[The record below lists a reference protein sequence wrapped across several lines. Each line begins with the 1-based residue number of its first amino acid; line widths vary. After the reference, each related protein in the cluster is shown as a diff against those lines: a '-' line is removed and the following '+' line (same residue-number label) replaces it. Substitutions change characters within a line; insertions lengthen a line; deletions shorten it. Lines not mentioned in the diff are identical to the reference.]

1 MSKLL
6 ANQIAN
12 YGDNAP
18 IEIKEGLDIPAGKPL
33 QVAGSSGSSGQVLS
47 TTGSALAWVT
57 PFDGDYNSLSN
68 LPTIPAAQIQS
79 DWNAATG
86 LGSIL
91 NKPVVP
97 PLPSVTTASA
107 SGGGALAYNAGNGT
121 FTFTPPDLSGYLTS
135 YTETDPVFAASD
147 AAAVT
152 AAKISNWDTAFGWG
166 NHASA
171 GYLTSY
177 TETQTLDNV
186 LALGATTTRDIT
198 TTGKVYFSNNFAT
211 TGDLPSATTYH
222 GMFAHVHAEGH
233 GYFAHGGAWLQLLD
247 EGSSLGELGNVDLTT
262 NAPTTGQVLKYDGTN
277 WIPGPDNA
285 GAGGSGIA
293 LTDLSVNTASAGT
306 AALSYN
312 NLNGVFTFT
321 PPDLSSYLT
330 SETDPVFSASA
341 AAGIQSSNIANWDAA
356 YGWGNHASAGYLTS
370 ETSHAD
376 VVVDGDFT
384 SSGLLKRGGTPGTY
398 SVVADNS
405 NNWNTSYGWGNHASA
420 GYLTSYT
427 VTASDLSGISVN
439 ALSDVNTAGV
449 SVNDVLKWTGSAW
462 TAQADGGGG
471 GGGGG
476 AGVDGAPAGTVIMWS
491 GAANS
496 IPTGYLLCDGSA
508 INRLTYTDLFNAIGT
523 VHGSGDGSTTFNIP
537 NLRNKF
543 VVGEGTSYALAA
555 TGGSADATL
564 VSHSHTVDS
573 HTHSDGSLQADNHS
587 HGSGNLTADNHR
599 HAHGDLRIG
608 DHSHNYSATLNTHTP
623 LYVPSGDTDRGG
635 GSSVF
640 SVDNAVLPNI
650 SGTTNG
656 AGQINVAGD
665 TSFTQP
671 GVSGSTSDATAN
683 ISGNTGGTS
692 PGTDSQGSSATN
704 ANLPPYY
711 SLCYIIK
718 TTPGGAITAT
728 DSLTLT
734 STDDA
739 AAPAPSVNLYRNS
752 ATPATNDYLGEI
764 DFQGK
769 NGTGVTKSY
778 AQLRAQIDSTTA
790 GSESGSLELLLS
802 RSGSD
807 VTINF
812 PTNAGTLALISDV
825 PEAFASGT
833 RMLFHQTSAPTGWT
847 KDTSN
852 NNNSALRVVT
862 GSAGSGGS
870 MDFTSAFSNRS
881 ISVSGT
887 ASGNVNSGGGF
898 SVGYTT
904 NGRTLSES
912 QLASHRHTVKTTDFD
927 NPPGDHRSQGYP
939 NNDSHQ
945 ATRSTDR
952 SRNRDINSNVCSQT
966 GSSQSHDHNGQI
978 NVGDHQHSFSTGV
991 NSSGNNDFRVKY
1003 VDIII
1008 AQKN

>member
-1 MSKLL
+1 MALEE
-6 ANQIAN
+6 NQQQIN
-12 YGDNAP
+12 
-18 IEIKEGLDIPAGKPL
+18 LDTTFAGKVDFL
-33 QVAGSSGSSGQVLS
+33 QGVSFDNDVVLRKSISIDGDLVVNGSITASGSSGLTAENLKGGEQGSIPYQDSADS
-47 TTGSALAWVT
+47 TTFLPPTNAAGRFLKSNGPGQNPEWVAIGGGQGALDLDSLQDVDNDVANATNGQIIRYNSSSGKWERFT
-57 PFDGDYNSLSN
+57 PNYLTAETSHADVVIDGDFTSQGLMKRGSTAGSYSVITDNS
-68 LPTIPAAQIQS
+68 
-79 DWNAATG
+79 
-86 LGSIL
+86 
-91 NKPVVP
+91 
-97 PLPSVTTASA
+97 
-107 SGGGALAYNAGNGT
+107 
-121 FTFTPPDLSGYLTS
+121 
-135 YTETDPVFAASD
+135 
-147 AAAVT
+147 
-152 AAKISNWDTAFGWG
+152 SNWNTAFGWG
-166 NHASA
+166 NHATVGYIADSDFSSNGFMKRTGA
-171 GYLTSY
+171 GTY
-177 TETQTLDNV
+177 TVDGSTYIS
-186 LALGATTTRDIT
+186 DIT
-198 TTGKVYFSNNFAT
+198 GQNL
-211 TGDLPSATTYH
+211 GDL
-222 GMFAHVHAEGH
+222 
-233 GYFAHGGAWLQLLD
+233 
-247 EGSSLGELGNVDLTT
+247 
-262 NAPTTGQVLKYDGTN
+262 
-277 WIPGPDNA
+277 
-285 GAGGSGIA
+285 
-293 LTDLSVNTASAGT
+293 
-306 AALSYN
+306 
-312 NLNGVFTFT
+312 
-321 PPDLSSYLT
+321 
-330 SETDPVFSASA
+330 
-341 AAGIQSSNIANWDAA
+341 AN
-356 YGWGNHASAGYLTS
+356 
-370 ETSHAD
+370 
-376 VVVDGDFT
+376 
-384 SSGLLKRGGTPGTY
+384 
-398 SVVADNS
+398 
-405 NNWNTSYGWGNHASA
+405 
-420 GYLTSYT
+420 
-427 VTASDLSGISVN
+427 
-439 ALSDVNTAGV
+439 V
-449 SVNDVLKWTGSAW
+449 SVASNPTFGHVLKWTGSAW
-462 TAQADGGGG
+462 TAQADGGGS

-573 HTHSDGSLQADNHS
+573 HTHSDGSLQADNHN
-587 HGSGNLTADNHR
+587 HGDGSLSVDNHNHSFSANPNTSAGGNHN
-599 HAHGDLRIG
+599 HAGTIPI
-608 DHSHNYSATLNTHTP
+608 P
-623 LYVPSGDTDRGG
+623 LYVPSGDVDRGTNN
-635 GSSVF
+635 SIF
-640 SVDNAVLPNI
+640 SVDNSQTQSTTANGQHVHSVSI
-650 SGTTNG
+650 SGN
-656 AGQINVAGD
+656 
-665 TSFTQP
+665 TSSESP
-671 GVSGSTSDATAN
+671 GVNGSTSDATAN
-683 ISGNTGGTS
+683 VSGNTGGSS

-812 PTNAGTLALISDV
+812 PTSAGTLALISDV

-912 QLASHRHTVKTTDFD
+912 QLASHRHTIKTTDFD

>member
-1 MSKLL
+1 MALEE
-6 ANQIAN
+6 NQQQIN
-12 YGDNAP
+12 
-18 IEIKEGLDIPAGKPL
+18 LDTTFAGKVDFL
-33 QVAGSSGSSGQVLS
+33 QGVSFDNDVVLRKSISIDGDLVVNGSITASGSSGLTAENLKGGEQGSIPYQDSADS
-47 TTGSALAWVT
+47 TTFLPPTNAAGRFLKSNGPGQNPEWVAIGGGQGALDLDSLQDVDNDVANATNNQIIKYNSTSGKWERSSDYVIQET
-57 PFDGDYNSLSN
+57 SHADVVIDGDFTTQGLMKRGSTAGSYSVVTDNSN
-68 LPTIPAAQIQS
+68 N
-79 DWNAATG
+79 WN
-86 LGSIL
+86 
-91 NKPVVP
+91 
-97 PLPSVTTASA
+97 
-107 SGGGALAYNAGNGT
+107 
-121 FTFTPPDLSGYLTS
+121 
-135 YTETDPVFAASD
+135 
-147 AAAVT
+147 
-152 AAKISNWDTAFGWG
+152 TAFGWG
-166 NHASA
+166 NHATVGYIADSDFSSNGFMKRTGA
-171 GYLTSY
+171 GTY
-177 TETQTLDNV
+177 TVDGSTYIS
-186 LALGATTTRDIT
+186 DIT
-198 TTGKVYFSNNFAT
+198 GQNL
-211 TGDLPSATTYH
+211 GDL
-222 GMFAHVHAEGH
+222 
-233 GYFAHGGAWLQLLD
+233 
-247 EGSSLGELGNVDLTT
+247 
-262 NAPTTGQVLKYDGTN
+262 
-277 WIPGPDNA
+277 
-285 GAGGSGIA
+285 
-293 LTDLSVNTASAGT
+293 
-306 AALSYN
+306 
-312 NLNGVFTFT
+312 
-321 PPDLSSYLT
+321 
-330 SETDPVFSASA
+330 
-341 AAGIQSSNIANWDAA
+341 AN
-356 YGWGNHASAGYLTS
+356 
-370 ETSHAD
+370 
-376 VVVDGDFT
+376 
-384 SSGLLKRGGTPGTY
+384 
-398 SVVADNS
+398 
-405 NNWNTSYGWGNHASA
+405 
-420 GYLTSYT
+420 
-427 VTASDLSGISVN
+427 
-439 ALSDVNTAGV
+439 V
-449 SVNDVLKWTGSAW
+449 SVASNPTFGHVLKWTGSAW
-462 TAQADGGGG
+462 TAQADGGGS
-471 GGGGG
+471 GGGG

-523 VHGSGDGSTTFNIP
+523 AHGSGDGSTTFNIP

-573 HTHSDGSLQADNHS
+573 HTHSDGTLQADNHN

-608 DHSHNYSATLNTHTP
+608 DHSHTFSANLNTNTP
-623 LYVPSGDTDRGG
+623 LYVPSGDVDRGG
-635 GSSVF
+635 GSSIF
-640 SVDNAVLPNI
+640 SVDNAVLPSV

-656 AGQINVAGD
+656 AGQINVGGD

-683 ISGNTGGTS
+683 ISGNTGGSS

-812 PTNAGTLALISDV
+812 PTSAGTLALISDV

-887 ASGNVNSGGGF
+887 ASGNVNNGGGF

-912 QLASHRHTVKTTDFD
+912 QLATHRHTIKTTDFD

-952 SRNRDINSNVCSQT
+952 SRNRDINSNVCSQV
-966 GSSQSHDHNGQI
+966 GSSQSHDHSGQI

>member
-152 AAKISNWDTAFGWG
+152 AAKISNWDTAYGWG

-427 VTASDLSGISVN
+427 VTASDLNGISVN
-439 ALSDVNTAGV
+439 ALSDVNTSGA
-449 SVNDVLKWTGSAW
+449 SVNDVLKWNGTAW
-462 TAQADGGGG
+462 TAQADATG

-476 AGVDGAPAGTVIMWS
+476 ASVTISDTAPA
-491 GAANS
+491 
-496 IPTGYLLCDGSA
+496 
-508 INRLTYTDLFNAIGT
+508 
-523 VHGSGDGSTTFNIP
+523 
-537 NLRNKF
+537 
-543 VVGEGTSYALAA
+543 A
-555 TGGSADATL
+555 TA
-564 VSHSHTVDS
+564 
-573 HTHSDGSLQADNHS
+573 
-587 HGSGNLTADNHR
+587 
-599 HAHGDLRIG
+599 GDLWWESDTGRLKI
-608 DHSHNYSATLNTHTP
+608 Y
-623 LYVPSGDTDRGG
+623 YQDTDSTQWVDCNPPLTQDRIA
-635 GSSVF
+635 SS
-640 SVDNAVLPNI
+640 SAP
-650 SGTTNG
+650 
-656 AGQINVAGD
+656 
-665 TSFTQP
+665 
-671 GVSGSTSDATAN
+671 
-683 ISGNTGGTS
+683 
-692 PGTDSQGSSATN
+692 SSATD
-704 ANLPPYY
+704 
-711 SLCYIIK
+711 
-718 TTPGGAITAT
+718 TGTPGDIRY
-728 DSLTLT
+728 DSNY
-734 STDDA
+734 
-739 AAPAPSVNLYRNS
+739 VY
-752 ATPATNDYLGEI
+752 I
-764 DFQGK
+764 C
-769 NGTGVTKSY
+769 
-778 AQLRAQIDSTTA
+778 I
-790 GSESGSLELLLS
+790 
-802 RSGSD
+802 
-807 VTINF
+807 
-812 PTNAGTLALISDV
+812 
-825 PEAFASGT
+825 
-833 RMLFHQTSAPTGWT
+833 
-847 KDTSN
+847 SN
-852 NNNSALRVVT
+852 NTWKRAAL
-862 GSAGSGGS
+862 
-870 MDFTSAFSNRS
+870 
-881 ISVSGT
+881 
-887 ASGNVNSGGGF
+887 
-898 SVGYTT
+898 
-904 NGRTLSES
+904 
-912 QLASHRHTVKTTDFD
+912 
-927 NPPGDHRSQGYP
+927 
-939 NNDSHQ
+939 
-945 ATRSTDR
+945 ATW
-952 SRNRDINSNVCSQT
+952 
-966 GSSQSHDHNGQI
+966 
-978 NVGDHQHSFSTGV
+978 
-991 NSSGNNDFRVKY
+991 
-1003 VDIII
+1003 
-1008 AQKN
+1008 